1 MARKVF
7 YSFHYIPDCW
17 RAAQVR
23 NMGVIEGN
31 EPTSDNDWEAI
42 SNAGDAS
49 IERWINSQL
58 LGRTCTIVLV
68 GHETAGRKWINYEIE
83 KSWKLGL
90 GLLGINIHNLK
101 DFMQRQSPRG
111 NNPFEHFNF
120 GDRKFSSVVKLYDP
134 PSIFSADVYAY
145 IKSNISDWIE
155 EAINIRAN
163 Y

>member
-31 EPTSDNDWEAI
+31 QPASDNDWETIA
-42 SNAGDAS
+42 NAGDAS
-49 IERWINSQL
+49 IERWINNQL
-58 LGRTCTIVLV
+58 LGRICTIVLV
-68 GHETAGRKWINYEIE
+68 GQKTAGRKWINYEIE

-90 GLLGINIHNLK
+90 GILGINIHNLK
-101 DFMQRQSPRG
+101 DSMQNQSPRG
-111 NNPFEHFNF
+111 ENPFDRFNF
-120 GDRKFSSVVKLYDP
+120 GDGKFSSIVKLYNP
-134 PSIFSADVYAY
+134 PHIFSADVYAY

-155 EAINIRAN
+155 EAINIRAK